1 MKDKYR
7 KYLLVFVI
15 FLVVAIFVDVI
26 FNFSGIM
33 MNNYKETFNTL
44 PQNAGDEIVNGTAL
58 EQAQGM
64 LNRAPVKSII
74 SKMHG
79 KVINILPTNTE
90 ETPTRDFIIK
100 INGQALSVNKD
111 GTYGL
116 VLSNNADI
124 RQHWRLTLIENVI
137 LEIYYQ
143 NLVVLIMVM
152 M

>member
-33 MNNYKETFNTL
+33 MNNYKETFTTL

-64 LNRAPVKSII
+64 LNRAPVKS
-74 SKMHG
+74 
-79 KVINILPTNTE
+79 NI
-90 ETPTRDFIIK
+90 
-100 INGQALSVNKD
+100 
-111 GTYGL
+111 
-116 VLSNNADI
+116 
-124 RQHWRLTLIENVI
+124 
-137 LEIYYQ
+137 
-143 NLVVLIMVM
+143 
-152 M
+152 